1 MSQTE
6 LIKQQLRTT
15 GKVSRNWCLQ
25 RYISRLGALIETLE
39 SKGWV
44 FKAYYKETETGK
56 DYIYELVKDP
66 SAFNENVYSKETIEM
81 NKQQYHNPRLF

>member
-25 RYISRLGALIETLE
+25 RYISRLGALIQTLE
-39 SKGWV
+39 DKGWI
-44 FKAYYKETETGK
+44 FKAYNHEG

-66 SAFNENVYSKETIEM
+66 SAFNENVYTKETIEM
-81 NKQQYHNPRLF
+81 NKQQYHNPKLF

>member
-25 RYISRLGALIETLE
+25 RYISRLGALIQTLE
-39 SKGWV
+39 DKGWV

-66 SAFNENVYSKETIEM
+66 SAFNEEVYSKETIEM